1 MLLSWTYKYN
11 PPTTKEVVDFNL
23 GGSESKHKRQLRHRH
38 TSRVKKKKTI
48 EISIEAG
55 ATLAQQQLQN
65 QKDGKKGM

>member
-38 TSRVKKKKTI
+38 TDRVKKKTF
-48 EISIEAG
+48 EISIEAR

>member
-1 MLLSWTYKYN
+1 MLLSSTYKYN

-23 GGSESKHKRQLRHRH
+23 GGSQSKHKRQLRHWQ
-38 TSRVKKKKTI
+38 SKKKKTF